1 MKRPTSPLIA
11 VILTL
16 TAAAGARAGQLA
28 PGETGRGPDFYYGFE
43 PPVDGEVIDTVSA
56 PFEVSVMW
64 QGTRYFQQGTLTQ
77 QVYREDDGR
86 LAFLYLYDETAAAN
100 ATADVVSLAATGFT
114 GFTTDA
120 YADVFFPPV
129 VSRSADG
136 DRITSV
142 DGGEGD
148 AGLLVRTNATA
159 YVLDGT
165 GPAFTAM
172 VRFQGNGGGSPDQ
185 PATLGT
191 FRPVPE
197 PSSAALLAAAAPL
210 ALGRRRARR

>member
-1 MKRPTSPLIA
+1 MP
-11 VILTL
+11 
-16 TAAAGARAGQLA
+16 
-28 PGETGRGPDFYYGFE
+28 
-43 PPVDGEVIDTVSA
+43 
-56 PFEVSVMW
+56 
-64 QGTRYFQQGTLTQ
+64 
-77 QVYREDDGR
+77 
-86 LAFLYLYDETAAAN
+86 
-100 ATADVVSLAATGFT
+100 

-120 YADVFFPPV
+120 SADVFFPPI

-148 AGLLVRTNATA
+148 AGLLIRTNATA
-159 YVLDGT
+159 YAPDGT

-185 PATLGT
+185 AATLGT

-197 PSSAALLAAAAPL
+197 PSSAALLVAAPV
-210 ALGRRRARR
+210 ALRRRRARR